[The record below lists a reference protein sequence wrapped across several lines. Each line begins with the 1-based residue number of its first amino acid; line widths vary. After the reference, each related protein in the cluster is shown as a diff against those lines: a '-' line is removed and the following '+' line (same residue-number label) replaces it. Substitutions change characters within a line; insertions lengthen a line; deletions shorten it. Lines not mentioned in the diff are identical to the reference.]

1 MMFSFNKEER
11 IYKRNDIETLF
22 SKGVSFFS
30 FPFKVLWHQ
39 TESSEKYPVRL
50 LISVPKKYH
59 KLAVSR
65 NRLKRLIREAYR
77 KNKSIL
83 YEIKEFENK
92 QLHLALIYT
101 HKEILTYQEVEKQ
114 IIKVLNKIKKEY
126 EKSTN

>member
-1 MMFSFNKEER
+1 MFSFNKEER

-39 TESSEKYPVRL
+39 TESPEKYPVRI

-65 NRLKRLIREAYR
+65 NRLKRLIREVYR

-83 YEIKEFENK
+83 YEIERFEQK
-92 QLHLALIYT
+92 QLHIALIYS
-101 HKEILTYQEVEKQ
+101 HNEILTYQEVEKQ

-126 EKSTN
+126 EKSVN

>member
-1 MMFSFNKEER
+1 MFSFNKEER